1 MTEGNLGVLINRAL
15 AASTWPGENPIGKKV
30 RSNAAEPWF
39 EESETGRQV
48 YLPFF
53 PTFMDTRWILL
64 RTHGDPAD
72 IVPALRTVLADLDP
86 HLPLSQVFTG
96 TGLYHGAAIGRRFR
110 TSLIALFALLA
121 LSLIAA
127 GTYGVMAFHVAQR
140 RHEMGLRIALG
151 ADRGRVLRAV
161 LGRALRFAA
170 IGIAI
175 GVIGVV
181 TTTRITASLLYA
193 VEPLNVPLLLGVIL
207 FLAVVAIAASAVPAR
222 RAVRIDPIEAM
233 RLE

>member
-1 MTEGNLGVLINRAL
+1 
-15 AASTWPGENPIGKKV
+15 
-30 RSNAAEPWF
+30 
-39 EESETGRQV
+39 
-48 YLPFF
+48 
-53 PTFMDTRWILL
+53 
-64 RTHGDPAD
+64 
-72 IVPALRTVLADLDP
+72 
-86 HLPLSQVFTG
+86 
-96 TGLYHGAAIGRRFR
+96 
-110 TSLIALFALLA
+110 
-121 LSLIAA
+121 
-127 GTYGVMAFHVAQR
+127 MAFHVAQR